1 MSDASTGPLTGVTVV
16 DLSTVVFGPYA
27 TQILGDLGA
36 DVIKVEN
43 GAGDIMRHA
52 GPSPHPGMGA
62 IYMGCNRNKRSIVLD
77 LKSPNGLEAMRRL
90 VAKSDVFFSNVR
102 MEGLKRLGLDYD
114 SARKLRQDTIYVHCA
129 GYGANGPD
137 AGKPAYDDL
146 IQAASGVTD
155 LFAIK
160 EGGPPKYM
168 PALMADKASGL
179 HAAYATIAALYAH
192 KTTGKGQFVEV
203 PMLEAFTSFN
213 LVENLFGFTF
223 DPPLAEPAYTRSVSA
238 NRRPYATKDGYI
250 GIMPYNDRQWAEFF
264 EMGGRGEINSDPRF
278 ATYAARTENIT
289 ALYALV
295 AEVAATK
302 STAEWLG
309 LLEAADIPAVR
320 CNSLKDLIDDP
331 HLRGSGFLHKR
342 EHPNVGPYYA
352 MHHPV
357 NFSETP
363 ADIRRE
369 PPTLGEHTDDVLQE
383 LGFSKDDIAA
393 MTGPDGD

>member
-1 MSDASTGPLTGVTVV
+1 MSEAVTGPLAGVTVV

-52 GPSPHPGMGA
+52 GPSPHEGMGA
-62 IYMGCNRNKRSIVLD
+62 IFMGCNRNKRSVVLD
-77 LKSPNGLEAMRRL
+77 LKSESGLEAMRRL
-90 VAKSDVFFSNVR
+90 IAKSDVFFSNVR

-114 SARKLRQDTIYVHCA
+114 AARKLRDDMIYVHCA

-213 LVENLFGFTF
+213 LVENLFGLTF
-223 DPPLAEPAYTRSVSA
+223 EPPLAGPAYTRSVSA
-238 NRRPYATKDGYI
+238 NRRPYATKDGFI

-289 ALYALV
+289 ALYGLV
-295 AEVAATK
+295 SDVAATK
-302 STAEWLG
+302 TTAEWLG

-320 CNSLKDLIDDP
+320 CNSLTDLLEDP
-331 HLRGSGFLHKR
+331 HLRGSGFLHQR
-342 EHPNVGPYYA
+342 DHPDVGKYYA

-363 ADIRRE
+363 ANIRQE
-369 PPTLGEHTDDVLQE
+369 PPRLGQHTEDVLRE
-383 LGFSKDDIAA
+383 LGFDEADVERMK
-393 MTGPDGD
+393 G